1 MSSESLDQ
9 PENTTASNSKPLGK
23 LGFGFL
29 VGLVLL
35 FFCAYQTVAFE
46 ITCART
52 PEKSVEC
59 LIVPHSVLMTFSPI
73 KVEHPLAVDVTQKKL
88 LIHSPEIGDSRKKSY
103 RAEMRMEGRRDSLI
117 LIRSS
122 RYETIQKIADTINQ
136 FLQDPTIPSFQAY
149 LPEGRMKQNST
160 SD

>member
-1 MSSESLDQ
+1 MSSESLNQ
-9 PENTTASNSKPLGK
+9 PQNTTALNSKLIAR

-29 VGLVLL
+29 IGLVLL
-35 FFCAYQTVAFE
+35 FFLAYQMVAFE

-59 LIVPHSVLMTFSPI
+59 LIVPHSALMTLVPI
-73 KVEHPLAVDVTQKKL
+73 KVEHPLAVDVTQKKP
-88 LIHSPEIGDSRKKSY
+88 LIHSPEIGDSMRKSY
-103 RAEMRMEGRRDSLI
+103 RAELRMEDHRDSLI

-136 FLQDPTIPSFQAY
+136 FLQDPSTPSFQAY

-160 SD
+160 SN